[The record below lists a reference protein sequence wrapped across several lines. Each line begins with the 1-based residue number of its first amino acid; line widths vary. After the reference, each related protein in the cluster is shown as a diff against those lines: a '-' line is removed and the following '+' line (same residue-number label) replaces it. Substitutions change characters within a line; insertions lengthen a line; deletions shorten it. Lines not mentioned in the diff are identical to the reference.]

1 MAQIIRSLY
10 GGYALIPK
18 HGRSTKEFQDFF
30 TPDAV
35 AQELAAC
42 MLAQIEDYSVVLD
55 PAVGSG
61 ALIWPLLAGGK
72 PLTVLCMDIQQDY
85 IQHVA
90 EEAIKKGYAVEK
102 THFGVSIKNHR

>member
-1 MAQIIRSLY
+1 MALR
-10 GGYALIPK
+10 GFALNTELL

-30 TPDAV
+30 TPPEV
-35 AQELAAC
+35 ASKLAEHLLAELKGGET
-42 MLAQIEDYSVVLD
+42 ILD

-85 IQHVA
+85 IQHVG
-90 EEAIKKGYAVEK
+90 EEAIKKGYVVTKEP
-102 THFGVSIKNHR
+102 FGLRICNHR